1 MENRVFK
8 ISPAPHINKGNGVNK
23 IMLDFII
30 ALLPVAGAGIY
41 FYENDAI
48 RILLA
53 SVVACLVSEMVWNK
67 LVKKGPFLTDLSPIV
82 TGLLLGLVMPTHVP
96 VWIVVVASMFA
107 IIVVKQFF
115 GGLGQNFMNPVAAAK
130 AFLIASWAGVMA
142 KPVVDSV
149 AAASGAA
156 EVVTS
161 ASGLPVVET
170 ISLMDQF
177 IGQAKGNIGEVSIL
191 AIVIGGLYLAFRGR
205 INLRAPLAFVIVSFG
220 MYAYFGKEGLLP
232 GAFFLAAIFMST
244 DYATSPMT
252 KCGQYI
258 FGIGLGVIASF
269 IAVQGYNPEGPY
281 YAIIIMNLCAP
292 LIEYFTTKK
301 FKKEVA

>member
-1 MENRVFK
+1 MENKVFK
-8 ISPAPHINKGNGVNK
+8 ISPAPHINSGNTINK

-30 ALLPVAGAGIY
+30 ALLPVVGAGIY
-41 FYENDAI
+41 FYGNDAVRVVLTAVI
-48 RILLA
+48 A
-53 SVVACLVSEMVWNK
+53 SLVSEMVWNK
-67 LVKKGPFLTDLSPIV
+67 FVKKQDLITDISPIF
-82 TGLLLGLVMPTHVP
+82 TGLLLGVVMPTHVP
-96 VWIVVVASMFA
+96 VWIVVVASIFA

-142 KPVVDSV
+142 KPVVDAV
-149 AAASGAA
+149 AASSESAA
-156 EVVTS
+156 
-161 ASGLPVVET
+161 VVEET
-170 ISLMDQF
+170 VSLFEQ
-177 IGQAKGNIGEVSIL
+177 ILGQATGNIGETSIL
-191 AIVIGGLYLAFRGR
+191 AILVGALYLVLRGR
-205 INLRAPLAFVIVSFG
+205 INLRAPMAFIVVSFG

-232 GAFFLAAIFMST
+232 GAFFLAAVFMST

-252 KCGQYI
+252 KVGQYI

-281 YAIIIMNLCAP
+281 YAIILMNLCAP

>member
-8 ISPAPHINKGNGVNK
+8 ISPAPHIHSGNRINK

-41 FYENDAI
+41 FYGNDAI
-48 RILLA
+48 RIIITA
-53 SVVACLVSEMVWNK
+53 VISCLISEMIWNK
-67 LVKKGPFLTDLSPIV
+67 FVKKTNLITDISPIF
-82 TGLLLGLVMPTHVP
+82 TGLLLGLIMPTHVP
-96 VWIVVVASMFA
+96 NWIVAIASAFA

-149 AAASGAA
+149 
-156 EVVTS
+156 TS
-161 ASGLPVVET
+161 ASGDAIASASGAVVEQS
-170 ISLMDQF
+170 ISLLDQF

-191 AIVIGGLYLAFRGR
+191 AILIGGLYLVLRGR
-205 INLRAPLAFVIVSFG
+205 INLRAPLGFIIASFG

-232 GAFFLAAIFMST
+232 GAFFLAAIFMAT
-244 DYATSPMT
+244 DYATTPMT
-252 KCGQYI
+252 KIGQYI
-258 FGIGLGVIASF
+258 FGVGAGVLASF

-281 YAIIIMNLCAP
+281 YAIIFMNLCAP
-292 LIEYFTTKK
+292 LLEYYTTKK

>member
-8 ISPAPHINKGNGVNK
+8 ISPAPHIHKGNTVNK

-30 ALLPVAGAGIY
+30 ALLPVVGAGIY

-48 RILLA
+48 RIILTAVIACLA
-53 SVVACLVSEMVWNK
+53 SEMIWNK
-67 LVKKGPFLTDLSPIV
+67 LVKKGQFITDLSPIV
-82 TGLLLGLVMPTHVP
+82 TGILLGVVMPTHLP
-96 VWIVVVASMFA
+96 IWIVIVASVFA

-149 AAASGAA
+149 ASASGETEAVASASGA
-156 EVVTS
+156 
-161 ASGLPVVET
+161 VVEQT
-170 ISLMDQF
+170 VSLLDQF
-177 IGQAKGNIGEVSIL
+177 IGTGTGNIGEVSIL
-191 AIVIGGLYLAFRGR
+191 AIVIGGLYLALRGR
-205 INLRAPLAFVIVSFG
+205 INLRAPFTFIIVSFA
-220 MYAYFGKEGLLP
+220 MYASFGKEGLIP
-232 GAFFLAAIFMST
+232 GSFFLAAIFMST

-252 KCGQYI
+252 RIGQYI

-269 IAVQGYNPEGPY
+269 IAVKGFNPEGPY
-281 YAIIIMNLCAP
+281 YAIILMNLCAP